1 MKNRFLILST
11 LAVIFLSSC
20 EDPQNPAGLN
30 PPAST
35 IINKSGLIYF
45 STFPQSEGSVQFLF
59 PQLEGMKNLS
69 PLFLLNQNGDTLAIT
84 PLVPS
89 DFHKYTFVG
98 HLDYDFQ
105 EDEFYQ
111 LRVNQTV
118 NKDTVFVHQLP
129 DYKHVYKS
137 GMGKNSIASF
147 ERLNNFDLSPDRKFL
162 FLNDF
167 KDNIKSNFRLEL
179 NSGTLLKLED
189 ELGWKIRAVDKN
201 RLLHVIEGFYESEIL
216 LYDVEK
222 KTSVPFGITRGN
234 GGNITTISDGHLVFT
249 NPVTD
254 GNRTLTVVNLQT
266 DERRVVSDFA
276 YGYSIR
282 EDVLGQ
288 MIFGNSIFEIES
300 GTISEELTPFA
311 ETYLLQYNPEN
322 DFVFFKQGLG
332 TQLAIEFY
340 RDKFVVGKRGEQP
353 AFDSGL
359 EKNVVYFLPSE
370 TRIINNKFL
379 VYIDYGVVNDEH
391 RVSGFYQVDL
401 SQGTKELVHSENQMN
416 IYKHGLIQLED
427 NLWMTIFS
435 GEISFYQMN

>member
-1 MKNRFLILST
+1 
-11 LAVIFLSSC
+11 
-20 EDPQNPAGLN
+20 
-30 PPAST
+30 
-35 IINKSGLIYF
+35 
-45 STFPQSEGSVQFLF
+45 
-59 PQLEGMKNLS
+59 MKNLS

-179 NSGTLLKLED
+179 NTGTLLKLED

-288 MIFGNSIFEIES
+288 MIFGNSVFDIES
-300 GTISEELTPFA
+300 GTISEELTPFS

-322 DFVFFKQGLG
+322 DFVFFNKVLGKQG
-332 TQLAIEFY
+332 I
-340 RDKFVVGKRGEQP
+340 
-353 AFDSGL
+353 
-359 EKNVVYFLPSE
+359 
-370 TRIINNKFL
+370 
-379 VYIDYGVVNDEH
+379 
-391 RVSGFYQVDL
+391 
-401 SQGTKELVHSENQMN
+401 
-416 IYKHGLIQLED
+416 
-427 NLWMTIFS
+427 
-435 GEISFYQMN
+435 